1 MVRNPEDRFSHD
13 MAHYILEAE
22 GETPSNLVVLCG
34 GRIFNFN
41 VIGPDG
47 EILTP
52 PEIHKQL
59 AHIKSVCDK
68 EGPGPGVGALT
79 GDNRTSWAEV
89 KQIWA
94 GS

>member
-1 MVRNPEDRFSHD
+1 M
-13 MAHYILEAE
+13 
-22 GETPSNLVVLCG
+22 VLCG

-59 AHIKSVCDK
+59 AHIKSICDK
-68 EGPGPGVGALT
+68 KGPGPGVGALT

-89 KQIWA
+89 KYIWA
-94 GS
+94 AS